1 LNVGCGSSN
10 VACGSAKDTSG
21 GSVGTSGGSN
31 PWLDAGVVDAG
42 RQHDRRIFHTVF
54 DRL

>member
-1 LNVGCGSSN
+1 MSPAEAPKTRPEVPL
-10 VACGSAKDTSG
+10 ARPA
-21 GSVGTSGGSN
+21 N